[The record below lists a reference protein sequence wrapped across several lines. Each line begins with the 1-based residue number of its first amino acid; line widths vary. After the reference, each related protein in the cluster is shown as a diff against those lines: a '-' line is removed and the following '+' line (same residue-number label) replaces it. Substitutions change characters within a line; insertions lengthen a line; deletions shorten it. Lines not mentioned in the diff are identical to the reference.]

1 MMFKKYLVLPI
12 DHYLEGQY
20 DETKWEF
27 RAYSQFDSCGIP
39 GCAELVSKE
48 DQDVWVEGGKD
59 VEKA

>member
-12 DHYLEGQY
+12 RHYLRGRY

-27 RAYSQFDSCGIP
+27 RGYSEFDSCGIP
-39 GCAELVSKE
+39 GYAELVSKE
-48 DQDVWVEGGKD
+48 DQDVCAKGSKY